1 MKILHLITPLVAL
14 IPLCLA
20 QQENNPDSII
30 MKDGG
35 LMYGYLGEFNTED
48 NSVSWLRKDAD
59 NPHFFKIKDVSQICI
74 NGSRPQDNA
83 PHHSHIEL
91 INGDRIPGEIQSIGE
106 EKIILKT
113 EYSGLLTIDKTKVL
127 SLYPAPDGEP
137 VVINGFGAKH
147 NWQKKDSEHIKF
159 TRSKKKYEPWQLH
172 GASFYASNNDSGYII
187 NPDLKLPED
196 FVCKFKYSYT
206 DFPKLHLVL
215 QADLKELPVKKDAED
230 QENVAIP
237 NHVIPDTG
245 LSKNAIVSEFGN
257 CLNLVISQSRYL
269 LYTAG
274 IDEESGQLYY
284 NKQDQSNPIY
294 YRLAERSDIEV
305 EIHVSRKKRSIELII
320 NKKNAGKWLLS
331 ESDYPK
337 NGNQLA
343 FFIKPSNNSSVRLSN
358 LKIAEWHGVTD
369 SPRSLVNQD
378 NDIILLNNNTDRFA
392 GKLDQIKDQNLFF
405 TNDLFSLKIPT
416 DSVKTVNFAKKDL
429 SQSQPL
435 ENEVVIDFYNNS
447 LIKGAIQPETTSDLV
462 VIKTQYADR
471 ITIPKKHIRGVRLE
485 EVSKLLESWNTK
497 H

>member
-172 GASFYASNNDSGYII
+172 GASFYASNNDSGYI
-187 NPDLKLPED
+187 
-196 FVCKFKYSYT
+196 YSYT

-320 NKKNAGKWLLS
+320 NKKNAG
-331 ESDYPK
+331 
-337 NGNQLA
+337 
-343 FFIKPSNNSSVRLSN
+343 RLSN